1 MSIQKKTAGAT
12 LATAAAA
19 LFIAGAAMTGAPMAA
34 KAADGVKCMGIN
46 SCKGHG
52 SCKTASNDCKG
63 HNSCKGHGWVST
75 KSEKECMEK
84 GGTVAK

>member
-1 MSIQKKTAGAT
+1 MMIRNKTAGAT

-19 LFIAGAAMTGAPMAA
+19 LFVAGAAMTAVPATV

-63 HNSCKGHGWVST
+63 HNACKGQGWVST
-75 KSEKECMEK
+75 KSDKECMEK